1 MAERRVPI
9 GAVALLGSILVA
21 VGVWLALNS
30 SLFAIREVRVVGNA
44 WLTGAEVRALG
55 GVREG
60 ANLFRLS
67 PPEVERGLQR
77 SAWVAKA
84 RVDRRWPSTVVLWI
98 EERRPAAWLRS
109 PDGPVMVSGNGTV
122 LPTGA
127 GQSLQRPVRKLPS
140 LGHTGR
146 RLDPGERFPGGAAL
160 RVAASFT
167 PQLGRLVDRV
177 RTTGGEVLLDL
188 HGEGV
193 VLYGTA
199 DAAEAKNAAAL
210 ALLRRTTQDG
220 IEIDYLD
227 VRSPSTPVLRPTR

>member
-21 VGVWLALNS
+21 AGVWLALNS

-44 WLTGAEVRALG
+44 WLTSAEVRALG
-55 GVREG
+55 GVRAG

-98 EERRPAAWLRS
+98 EERRPAAWLGS
-109 PDGPVMVSGNGTV
+109 PDGPVVVSADGMV
-122 LPTGA
+122 LPA
-127 GQSLQRPVRKLPS
+127 GEGQTLQRAVRGLPS
-140 LGHTGR
+140 LGRTGR
-146 RLDPGERFPGGAAL
+146 RLDPGDKFPGGPAL

-177 RTTGGEVLLDL
+177 RTAGGEVLLDL

-199 DAAEAKNAAAL
+199 DAVEAKNAAAL
-210 ALLRRTTQDG
+210 ALLRRTRQDR

-227 VRSPSTPVLRPTR
+227 VRTPSAPVVKPIR